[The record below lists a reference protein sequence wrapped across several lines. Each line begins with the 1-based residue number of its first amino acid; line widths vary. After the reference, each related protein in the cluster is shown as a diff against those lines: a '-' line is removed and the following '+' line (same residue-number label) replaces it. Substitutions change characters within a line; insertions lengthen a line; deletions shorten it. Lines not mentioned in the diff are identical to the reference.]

1 MRKDLSLII
10 CILVVIIIAWFVYN
24 RSRSCSQYRPLKGEN
39 IYINFTTIPSRIKH
53 IEPVIKSLLRGEN
66 ISVCVNIPITYKR
79 FSERCVVPDF
89 IKKNKAVSV
98 YRLKQDYGPL
108 TKIIGP
114 LLNPE
119 IKGTDIVIVTDD
131 DVPRSREWITRL
143 VKHIRRDPTQFY
155 AYVNPSHGGKRIVR
169 GIDGYGFIKDL
180 FDVQNLLSFWEPV
193 ASECFLVD
201 DHFLTAYFKWTNIP
215 FVGLPRKPRKKT
227 LGLPEALRSNT
238 TFTRKGESEECR
250 KAIHRHFGITFPF
263 WCCTGCCPPSPDLP
277 TSSSSRASLHGNENI
292 N

>member
-1 MRKDLSLII
+1 MRQDLSLII
-10 CILVVIIIAWFVYN
+10 CILVVMIIAWFVYD
-24 RSRSCSQYRPLKGEN
+24 RLRSCSQYRPLKGDN

-66 ISVCVNIPITYKR
+66 IRVCVNIPITYKR

-89 IKKNKAVSV
+89 IKKNKEVSV

-119 IKGTDIVIVTDD
+119 IKGTDIVVVTDD
-131 DVPRSREWITRL
+131 DVPRSKEWITRL
-143 VKHIRRDPTQFY
+143 AKHIRHDPTQFY
-155 AYVNPSHGGKRIVR
+155 AYVNPHYENRIVR

-180 FDVQNLLSFWEPV
+180 LDVQNLLSFWKPV

-201 DHFLTAYFKWTNIP
+201 DHFLTAYFKWTNIS

-227 LGLPEALRSNT
+227 LNLLESLRNNK

-250 KAIHRHFGITFPF
+250 KAIHQKFGIIFPF
-263 WCCTGCCPPSPDLP
+263 WCCIGCCPPSPELP
-277 TSSSSRASLHGNENI
+277 ISSPEAPRRKSENI
-292 N
+292 K

>member
-66 ISVCVNIPITYKR
+66 IRVCVNIPITYKR

-89 IKKNKAVSV
+89 IKKNKEVSV

-119 IKGTDIVIVTDD
+119 IKGTDIVVVTDD
-131 DVPRSREWITRL
+131 DVPRSKEWITRL
-143 VKHIRRDPTQFY
+143 AKHIRHDPTQFY
-155 AYVNPSHGGKRIVR
+155 AYVNPSYENRIVR

-180 FDVQNLLSFWEPV
+180 LDVQNLLSFWKPV

-201 DHFLTAYFKWTNIP
+201 DHFLTAYFKWTNIT

-227 LGLPEALRSNT
+227 LNLLESLRNNK

-250 KAIHRHFGITFPF
+250 KAIHQKFGIIFPF
-263 WCCTGCCPPSPDLP
+263 WCCIGCCPPSPELP
-277 TSSSSRASLHGNENI
+277 ISSPEAPRRKSENI
-292 N
+292 K